1 MADNYGMETHKRR
14 IQKADFCITGL
25 TENDLPRTHFCTE
38 VPLMPIIPLA
48 RRRFHQGRLVQSL
61 FTAIALLFFLLTPHF
76 SSRVEAVTVFLDE
89 DPFVIGTGAPSTIL
103 TSPAN
108 FSSGLTGTII
118 VRANA
123 SDNIQVSS
131 VEFQIDGQ
139 TLGSPD
145 VTVPYAVSLD
155 TTIYPVGQHVIR
167 ARARDADGLLSAWSA
182 ITVSF
187 GGNRDLPQGFTKDES
202 WIVGLTSATAFTSAA
217 DGRIFVAQQ
226 AGMLRVVKNGVLLPT
241 PFMQLNVDAT
251 GERGLIGVT
260 LHPNFAVND
269 WVYVYYTTT
278 DPAPVGGTHNRIS
291 RFVANGDISD
301 GSETILV
308 DLPTLSSAA
317 NHNGGALH
325 FGIDG
330 KLYVGVG
337 DNANSALAQDLG
349 HPFGK
354 MLRFNDDG
362 SIPADN
368 PFVASQTGLARAVW
382 ASGLRNP
389 FTFGVQPGSG
399 RIHINDVG
407 QNTWEEID
415 FGAAGANYGWP
426 ASEGPDNITAG
437 VTAPIFAYKHSA
449 AIPPGSGPGG
459 FFTGSAIAGGTFY
472 PSTGSF
478 PAAYRGNYFFA
489 DFGGRFVA
497 RLDTA
502 NDNAVYAFSQVAG
515 NPVDMLVGTDGSLYV
530 LTRGSIT
537 RISAP

>member
-1 MADNYGMETHKRR
+1 
-14 IQKADFCITGL
+14 
-25 TENDLPRTHFCTE
+25 
-38 VPLMPIIPLA
+38 MPIIPLA
-48 RRRFHQGRLVQSL
+48 GRSLYQGRLAQSL

-76 SSRVEAVTVFLDE
+76 SSRVEAVTFFLDE
-89 DPFVIGTGAPSTIL
+89 DPFIIGTGAPSPTL

-123 SDNIQVSS
+123 SDNIQVTS

-139 TLGSPD
+139 ALGSPD
-145 VTVPYAVSLD
+145 ATAPYAVSLD
-155 TTIYPVGQHVIR
+155 TTIYPAGQHVIR
-167 ARARDADGLLSAWSA
+167 ARARNADGLLSAWSA
-182 ITVSF
+182 VTVSF
-187 GGNRDLPQGFTKDES
+187 GGTRDLPRGFTKDES
-202 WIVGLTSATAFTSAA
+202 WIVGLTSATAFTVAA
-217 DGRIFVAQQ
+217 DGRMFVAQQ
-226 AGMLRVVKNGVLLPT
+226 GGALRVVKNGVLLPT

-260 LHPNFAVND
+260 LHPDFAGNG
-269 WVYVYYTTT
+269 WIYAYYTTME
-278 DPAPVGGTHNRIS
+278 GGTHNRIS

-308 DLPTLSSAA
+308 DLPPLSSAA

-330 KLYVGVG
+330 KLCVGVG
-337 DNANSALAQDLG
+337 DNANGALAQDLG

-368 PFVASQTGLARAVW
+368 PYFGSQTGLARAVW

-407 QNTWEEID
+407 QSTWEEID
-415 FGAAGANYGWP
+415 LGAAGANYGWP

-437 VTAPIFAYKHSA
+437 VSAPIFAYKHSA

-459 FFTGSAIAGGTFY
+459 FFTGSAIAGGAFY
-472 PSTGSF
+472 PGTGSF

-489 DFGGRFVA
+489 DFGSRFIA
-497 RLDTA
+497 RLDMA